1 MPKNMTMI
9 ASSAISG
16 SARAIGRQEASMA
29 ENMAAAY
36 LGPAGGLNW

>member
-1 MPKNMTMI
+1 MPKNITMI

-16 SARAIGRQEASMA
+16 SARAIGRQA